1 MKLLFRGLVFV
12 FLLVFF
18 SCTNHKENEDVKIL
32 NAFLSD
38 STNIIS
44 DTILVK
50 DKLLNIDNK
59 KRNYSVRSFIDSK
72 TLNFEI
78 SSDSIKNFLP
88 QKQNFQHKYFIKKIN
103 FDKEF
108 QVFYEKGN
116 SFIVVSK
123 PVISKNLNYA
133 LLEIGRINYYDI
145 SSYVLKVDSYATTF
159 DLILYKKE
167 KGKWKQLELIHRL
180 YWKK

>member
-1 MKLLFRGLVFV
+1 M
-12 FLLVFF
+12 
-18 SCTNHKENEDVKIL
+18 
-32 NAFLSD
+32 LSA
-38 STNIIS
+38 SGTYI
-44 DTILVK
+44 
-50 DKLLNIDNK
+50 
-59 KRNYSVRSFIDSK
+59 SK
-72 TLNFEI
+72 TAKNIRVFTSDIYNAVSGAKLYTKTKTSSNGGSI
-78 SSDSIKNFLP
+78 SSLYHHYLKSTPTDMFVTMLAEVKANFFGKSISNISGS
-88 QKQNFQHKYFIKKIN
+88 YSR
-103 FDKEF
+103 
-108 QVFYEKGN
+108 N